1 MEKWTYFNVENNDTK
16 MEKCLNPFFNTAYV
30 TFNPI
35 RKKSSPNILFEGF
48 LAYVFIEYKC
58 HI

>member
-35 RKKSSPNILFEGF
+35 RKKIISNILFEGL
-48 LAYVFIEYKC
+48 LAYLFIYYN
-58 HI
+58 